1 MFLNPGLI
9 VVSVCGEVN
18 CSPLR
23 WAIDCNVGFAPCC
36 VDLGANEQISEECS
50 SVKLQRC
57 AALWNRGWH
66 THTHREHVKA
76 LHSAW
81 GLGACNFSHLG
92 FFSFHRAKSAE
103 KQDSE
108 ASIHSTALAV
118 KALVAQLIEMFPEGC
133 GDVIS
138 HRRTV
143 VDSVRPLLH
152 GFLWIL
158 IESCVAIP
166 YLLTPLLRW
175 EMLSRS
181 IKYTLIKQYT
191 SVAFWGV
198 NAIRS
203 INPNVST
210 FSKATM

>member
-1 MFLNPGLI
+1 MEQGL
-9 VVSVCGEVN
+9 
-18 CSPLR
+18 
-23 WAIDCNVGFAPCC
+23 A
-36 VDLGANEQISEECS
+36 
-50 SVKLQRC
+50 
-57 AALWNRGWH
+57 H
-66 THTHREHVKA
+66 THTQRA
-76 LHSAW
+76 RQSLHSAW

-133 GDVIS
+133 GRDLTPEDGG
-138 HRRTV
+138 RLG
-143 VDSVRPLLH
+143 RPLLH

-191 SVAFWGV
+191 SVAFG
-198 NAIRS
+198 ASMQYALLIQMFRRS
-203 INPNVST
+203 ARPRCKIAAFRAEYPCKIWRLFRSSIET
-210 FSKATM
+210 FTGTKDEQAAQAAAPAW